1 MMKNLSFLA
10 ALLWLAACA
19 APPPPPLTA
28 TAQIET
34 GRLGI
39 RVSAPA
45 PLDNVELT
53 APDGRAFP
61 ARRIQAP
68 GVAVRTEEVVGRP
81 SVLIGGSGG
90 SSSGLD
96 AGIGLSIPFKNPFGG
111 AERPRAY
118 VSQADF
124 DLPAEALENYRNS
137 HGRGWTL
144 FIQYGNS
151 SRSLAAPP
159 PAL

>member
-1 MMKNLSFLA
+1 MMKYLSILA

-19 APPPPPLTA
+19 APPPPAVTA
-28 TAQIET
+28 TARIEA
-34 GRLGI
+34 GWLGI

-45 PLDNVELT
+45 PLDQAELT
-53 APDGRAFP
+53 APDGRAFA

-96 AGIGLSIPFKNPFGG
+96 AGIGLSIPLKNPFGG
-111 AERPRAY
+111 GERQRAY

-124 DLPAEALENYRNS
+124 ELPAEALESYRDSN
-137 HGRGWTL
+137 GQGWAL
-144 FIQYGNS
+144 LIQFGNS

-159 PAL
+159 LAP